1 MLQGDGLSCDLLV
14 QIVLVSHWHCAEVLL
29 VSLWEPHL
37 VTLLLSLCVIVN
49 ISSSLLASRRDLNI
63 KLHSGRS
70 RGPGGH
76 VWLMAVFNFLI
87 DTLIEAMLY
96 IGHLCLTCELR
107 EGIYDHPT
115 IYDPTTMYDLP
126 TIYDLTTVQL
136 GVRGCSRTLFSFS
149 LSFSNFVFDLTHCNS
164 Y

>member
-1 MLQGDGLSCDLLV
+1 MG
-14 QIVLVSHWHCAEVLL
+14 
-29 VSLWEPHL
+29 
-37 VTLLLSLCVIVN
+37 
-49 ISSSLLASRRDLNI
+49 
-63 KLHSGRS
+63 
-70 RGPGGH
+70 
-76 VWLMAVFNFLI
+76 VFNFLI
-87 DTLIEAMLY
+87 DTLIEARLY

-107 EGIYDHPT
+107 EGIYDNPT
-115 IYDPTTMYDLP
+115 IYDPTTMYDLPAIYDLP